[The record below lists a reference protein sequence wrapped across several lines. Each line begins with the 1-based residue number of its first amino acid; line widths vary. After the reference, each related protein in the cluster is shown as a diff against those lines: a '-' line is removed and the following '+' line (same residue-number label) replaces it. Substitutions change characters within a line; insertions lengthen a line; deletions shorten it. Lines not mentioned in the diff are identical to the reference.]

1 MKMKCLHI
9 LQVFVIVL
17 QVCKVRGIWEAFH
30 ALEQAKTSTTTK
42 GKIITIIIG
51 TWKPLNVITDNV
63 IIWLMLSN

>member
-17 QVCKVRGIWEAFH
+17 QVCKVSGIWEAFH

-42 GKIITIIIG
+42 GKI
-51 TWKPLNVITDNV
+51 V
-63 IIWLMLSN
+63 IITVEAA

>member
-17 QVCKVRGIWEAFH
+17 QVCKVSGIWEAFH

-42 GKIITIIIG
+42 GKNIIG
-51 TWKPLNVITDNV
+51 TWKPLNVITHNV
-63 IIWLMLSN
+63 FIWLM

>member
-17 QVCKVRGIWEAFH
+17 QVCKVSGIWEAFH

-42 GKIITIIIG
+42 GKIIIG
-51 TWKPLNVITDNV
+51 SC
-63 IIWLMLSN
+63 LM

>member
-17 QVCKVRGIWEAFH
+17 QVCKVSGIWEAFH

-42 GKIITIIIG
+42 GKIIIIIG
-51 TWKPLNVITDNV
+51 TWKPLNAITYTV
-63 IIWLMLSN
+63 FIWLM